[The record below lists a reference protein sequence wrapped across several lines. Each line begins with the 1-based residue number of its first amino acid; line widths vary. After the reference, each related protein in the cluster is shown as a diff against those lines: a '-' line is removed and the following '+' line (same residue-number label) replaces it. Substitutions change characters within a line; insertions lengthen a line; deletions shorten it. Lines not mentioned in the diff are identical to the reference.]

1 MRSRRARQ
9 FPGKPSTILA
19 DKSVHPWTLERYE
32 SLFECFLQFCETADY
47 GDPCDMEDPSHTG
60 QYLARFRDRHFL

>member
-32 SLFECFLQFCETADY
+32 SLFECFPPILRDSGLWRPLRY
-47 GDPCDMEDPSHTG
+47 GGPQPHWTIPCAIS
-60 QYLARFRDRHFL
+60 